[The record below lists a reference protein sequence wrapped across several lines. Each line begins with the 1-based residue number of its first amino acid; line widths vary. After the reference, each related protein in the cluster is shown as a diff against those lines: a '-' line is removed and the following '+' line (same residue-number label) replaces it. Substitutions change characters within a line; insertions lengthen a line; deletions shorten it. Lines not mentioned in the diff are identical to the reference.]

1 MMIRIRQQYAFTLI
15 ELLVAISIFSIV
27 SLMALQ
33 GMLSVFSTGEQ
44 TNTES
49 KRLQSVQITFL
60 NLQRDLNFIS
70 TREIR
75 DEYGDNQSALKLS
88 EEALYRMELS
98 RDGYRN
104 PAQLPRS
111 SLQRIAYQ
119 LTENTLQ
126 RLQWPVM
133 DRAPDSQTTKRTL
146 LENVEEL
153 TIRVL
158 DDKDEWHH
166 EWPLPAGGR
175 IFPRAIEV
183 TLALKDWGRLSRLF
197 MLPEAD

>member
-1 MMIRIRQQYAFTLI
+1 MNRLGHQAGFTLI
-15 ELLVAISIFSIV
+15 ELLVAMTIFSII

-33 GMLSVFSTGEQ
+33 GMLSVFNTREQ
-44 TNTES
+44 TDNES
-49 KRLQSVQITFL
+49 KRLQSVQIAFL
-60 NLQRDLNFIS
+60 NLQRDFDFIS

-75 DEYGDNQSALKLS
+75 DEYGDSQPALKLI
-88 EEALYRMELS
+88 EDGIYQMELS

-111 SLQRIAYQ
+111 SLQRIAYR
-119 LTENTLQ
+119 LTENTLH

-146 LENVEEL
+146 LEDVEEL

-158 DDKDEWHH
+158 DDKDEWHN
-166 EWPLPAGGR
+166 EWPLTTSGHT
-175 IFPRAIEV
+175 FPRAIEV

>member
-1 MMIRIRQQYAFTLI
+1 MKRICKTNGFTLI
-15 ELLVAISIFSIV
+15 ELLVAMTIFSII

-33 GMLSVFSTGEQ
+33 GMLSVFNTGEQ
-44 TNTES
+44 TDGES
-49 KRLQSVQITFL
+49 KRLQAVQMTFL

-75 DEYGDNQSALKLS
+75 DEYGDAQPALKLT
-88 EEALYRMELS
+88 EGGIYQLELS

-111 SLQRIAYQ
+111 SLQRIAYR
-119 LTENTLQ
+119 LTENTLD
-126 RLQWPVM
+126 RVQWPVV
-133 DRAPDSQTTKRTL
+133 DRAPDSQTIKRSL
-146 LENVEEL
+146 LEDVEEL

-158 DDKDEWHH
+158 DENNEWHH
-166 EWPLPAGGR
+166 DWPLPGGNR
-175 IFPRAIEV
+175 IFPRAVEV

-197 MLPEAD
+197 MLPEVE